1 MMASSLQLRLLKSL
15 RDGVLTAYWG
25 MQCIRRKSGLPG
37 LTKTLLR
44 TWPEAAT
51 LNDGALRV
59 KNLPQFVFA
68 TLLIW
73 TGPAYSATQEDFTS
87 RVSEVAATYE
97 RLARSP
103 EAQLLI
109 EQGRKSRVNARLK
122 ALVPDNE
129 KTVIDY
135 FVLSN
140 MLYRSDI
147 PTSDAYMKTAER
159 ALPNNP
165 LILFERAMHE
175 HRAGHCAAALPLYE
189 RASRSF
195 KGKQRPATLWA
206 YVTHCHLMLGD
217 AAGAISAWEKVDF
230 RENHTAIEKAMYE
243 IFSKA
248 NPDAEREQ
256 LIQSIM
262 AGDASGVC
270 ELIKLDK
277 NWEIDWWNTKEKA
290 DFLKHD
296 IALIRGLAKHN
307 NKIDLAAGL
316 CIEAVALDDQAF
328 RDYVSSAGYWGNR
341 FALPEDPAATY
352 RLISQLNER
361 KLATPVELLERYGAL
376 LEARHQQA
384 PDDRST
390 LDLLAFLYSANGRKE
405 KLKGLDLYGWKTLHI
420 QNYALSYVKGLA
432 ETDPD
437 YQHAV
442 AEAARDFPDSTE
454 LQRLNLVLH
463 SGPSDGLTYLMRY
476 VASQF
481 PNVEEH
487 LTGRYRL
494 NDFMAALKNESAA
507 LRQRSKMTE
516 P

>member
-1 MMASSLQLRLLKSL
+1 MQWMKRSSGVWGCMQAMLRSWLDAGTSNVGILL
-15 RDGVLTAYWG
+15 
-25 MQCIRRKSGLPG
+25 
-37 LTKTLLR
+37 
-44 TWPEAAT
+44 
-51 LNDGALRV
+51 V
-59 KNLPQFVFA
+59 KNLPRLLFA
-68 TLLIW
+68 TVLIC
-73 TGPAYSATQEDFTS
+73 TGLAHSATQEDFTS
-87 RVSEVAATYE
+87 RVGVVAAKYE
-97 RLARSP
+97 RLTRSP
-103 EAQLLI
+103 EARLLI
-109 EQGRKSRVNARLK
+109 EQGKKSQLNARLK
-122 ALVPDNE
+122 ALVPDDE
-129 KTVIDY
+129 KTVIDH

-147 PTSDAYMKTAER
+147 PASDAYMKAAER

-165 LILFERAMHE
+165 FILFERAMHE

-189 RASRSF
+189 RASLSF
-195 KGKQRPATLWA
+195 NDRQRPDTLWA
-206 YVTHCHLMLGD
+206 YVTHCRLMLGD

-230 RENHTAIEKAMYE
+230 REHHTGIEKAMYE

-262 AGDASGVC
+262 DGDAGGVC
-270 ELIKLDK
+270 KLIKLDN
-277 NWEIDWWNTKEKA
+277 NWEIDWWNTMEQA

-296 IALIRGLAKHN
+296 IALINGLAKHN
-307 NKIDLAAGL
+307 NKINLAAGL
-316 CIEAVALDDQAF
+316 CIEAVALDDPAF
-328 RDYVSSAGYWGNR
+328 REYVSSAGYWGNR

-361 KLATPVELLERYGAL
+361 KLATPAEILERYGAL

-390 LDLLAFLYSANGRKE
+390 LDLLAFLYSATGRKE
-405 KLKGLDLYGWKTLHI
+405 KLKGVDLYGWKTLHI

-437 YQHAV
+437 YQRVV

-454 LQRLNLVLH
+454 LQRLNLALH
-463 SGPSDGLTYLMRY
+463 GESSDGLTYLMRY

-507 LRQRSKMTE
+507 LRQRSKVTQ